1 MSGNSK
7 NEKKKD
13 KYTAIR
19 EVLRE
24 YSSKEHPLK
33 MKEIK
38 EKLNARNIDIG
49 RHAIETALEDMKVVT
64 VENETEYLEARNM
77 HMKKKGDVIYC
88 QSINGRRS
96 NYWIESPITDA
107 ELGLLVDMV
116 LSSKILSQ
124 KESQSLAERLIL
136 FSGKELSG
144 NLKYR
149 YRVLKQRYI
158 GNTDKQEKKDEPIV
172 ISEVSQKAYLIR
184 NAIAKGKKIKFTL
197 NVYDY
202 HNGKIVMKPCGKKD
216 RVCSPYD
223 LIMSNG
229 RYYMLG
235 ADLKTERS
243 DYLKYKL
250 YRVDLMS
257 DLSITKMK
265 AKSREEAEI
274 KDTDDIYN
282 FRKENPYMFV
292 GDVKRVRF
300 KIEKDYFTQVVDWFG
315 EDFRVYQD
323 YLDEDCW
330 GIEVRVSTNSFI
342 FWVLQYWGC
351 TEVVETGADDR
362 FRETVKL
369 RLNEIL
375 QKYLESDAR
384 NKEDEYKN

>member
-1 MSGNSK
+1 MGGNSK

-33 MKEIK
+33 MKEIE
-38 EKLNARNIDIG
+38 EKLNARNFTIR
-49 RHAIETALEDMKVVT
+49 RHAIETALQDLKVVT
-64 VENETEYLEARNM
+64 IENETEYLEARKI
-77 HMKKKGDVIYC
+77 HMKKKGQVIYC
-88 QSINGRRS
+88 QIIYGRKT
-96 NYWIESPITDA
+96 NYWIENSVTDE

-124 KESQSLAERLIL
+124 EESQSLAERLIL

-149 YRVLKQRYI
+149 YRVKKQQYI
-158 GNTDKQEKKDEPIV
+158 GEINKQEKKDAKIV
-172 ISEVSQKAYLIR
+172 ISEVAEKAYLIR
-184 NAIAKGKKIKFTL
+184 KAIEQGKKIKFTL

-202 HNGKIVMKPCGKKD
+202 HNGKIVMKPCGNKD

-243 DYLKYKL
+243 DHLKYKL
-250 YRVDLMS
+250 YRVDLMTE
-257 DLSITKMK
+257 LSITKTK
-265 AKSREEAEI
+265 ATSREKAGI

-342 FWVLQYWGC
+342 FWVLQYGGC
-351 TEVVETGADDR
+351 TEVVETGSDNR

-375 QKYLESDAR
+375 QKYLESDVR
-384 NKEDEYKN
+384 NKGGKMI